1 MENDNH
7 KPAGFSRRDFIKG
20 AAVAA
25 GGTVLGSA
33 AAAIAAEATVLGNP
47 PGSVGKGPS
56 ACDGSQDLVL
66 INGKFLTL
74 DDKNSVVSAVTI
86 RNGRI
91 AELGR
96 HTQALGPCAQTINLR
111 GATVIPGLID
121 SHVHFIRCG
130 INPGHEVRII
140 ETATSIAELQ
150 QMISDRAR
158 TVPPG
163 DFITCVGG
171 WNRNGLAEKRLPT
184 PSELDAAAPQN
195 PVYLSE
201 TGGGGQA
208 VTNTSGITFFQS
220 RAVTVDPITG
230 ILSPAQGL
238 AALQA
243 VQTEEDK
250 QRGTIE
256 VMDFASSLGLTMI
269 HDHGGLSGLA
279 PYQYALNLW
288 RQGKLKVRQRP
299 FFWSGDD
306 PGFSVEEARI
316 VNNFNRLGDD
326 FWRTNGV
333 GERLNTS
340 TTNPGFVDACKFA
353 ASNGWTLTQH
363 SSTLAE
369 IQFHISAYEAAAEFG
384 PIDEFRWSLCHVN
397 NITDELIQAIVGLGI
412 GVNIQ
417 GTSYTSALSST
428 PSGPPF
434 RKLLDAGIPAG
445 GGSDATNVAAL
456 NPWLMMYFMTTGK
469 NNAGDVLNPGQ
480 TISRLEALRLYT
492 IGSAYLSF
500 DDDRLGTI
508 EKGKLADLVVLSDDP
523 LTASDDRL
531 RKISSVLT
539 FQAGKIVH
547 RKS

>member
-1 MENDNH
+1 
-7 KPAGFSRRDFIKG
+7 
-20 AAVAA
+20 
-25 GGTVLGSA
+25 
-33 AAAIAAEATVLGNP
+33 
-47 PGSVGKGPS
+47 
-56 ACDGSQDLVL
+56 
-66 INGKFLTL
+66 
-74 DDKNSVVSAVTI
+74 
-86 RNGRI
+86 
-91 AELGR
+91 
-96 HTQALGPCAQTINLR
+96 
-111 GATVIPGLID
+111 
-121 SHVHFIRCG
+121 
-130 INPGHEVRII
+130 
-140 ETATSIAELQ
+140 
-150 QMISDRAR
+150 MISDRAR

-163 DFITCVGG
+163 
-171 WNRNGLAEKRLPT
+171 R
-184 PSELDAAAPQN
+184 
-195 PVYLSE
+195 
-201 TGGGGQA
+201 
-208 VTNTSGITFFQS
+208 TS
-220 RAVTVDPITG
+220 
-230 ILSPAQGL
+230 SPALAVGTVTALPKSVCQLVRSSMRLRRRTRSTSRRPVAADRRLRTPAASPSSRLEPSRRSYHGDTFPGPGL

-340 TTNPGFVDACKFA
+340 TTNPGFVDASEFA

-428 PSGPPF
+428 PSGPALPQ
-434 RKLLDAGIPAG
+434 
-445 GGSDATNVAAL
+445 VARCRH
-456 NPWLMMYFMTTGK
+456 PCG
-469 NNAGDVLNPGQ
+469 
-480 TISRLEALRLYT
+480 R
-492 IGSAYLSF
+492 
-500 DDDRLGTI
+500 RLGRHQCRRAQS
-508 EKGKLADLVVLSDDP
+508 LADDVFVD
-523 LTASDDRL
+523 
-531 RKISSVLT
+531 
-539 FQAGKIVH
+539 H
-547 RKS
+547 RKKQCR